1 MSKPVCLVSGVGP
14 EHGTGAE
21 IARRFSEGGYR
32 VAMLARNADNLAALA
47 DKYEDARA
55 YPCDVGDLDALVET
69 VSRVRTEMGAPR
81 VVVHNALRSTRGS
94 ILEMDPD
101 DLEKNF
107 RVNATALLHLARETL
122 PAMLDAGD
130 GAILV
135 TGNTSAT
142 RGRANWGFF
151 ASTKAA
157 QRILAESI
165 AREFGPRGDPRRL
178 LHHRRGDRH
187 PAHPPDPRSRR
198 AGRVLRQALRD
209 RGRDVP
215 RRPPGP
221 LHLVV
226 PGRAAPLLRDLVA
239 QGRQRRISLRQSTC
253 GLRPAPPVGRE
264 HGCEREPVPRPPYRG
279 IDAGAPHQP
288 NVHAR
293 HRLLP
298 VPVSRCRRSV
308 TLTSRSPVPG
318 R

>member
-1 MSKPVCLVSGVGP
+1 MDMSKPVCLVSGVGP

-32 VAMLARNADNLAALA
+32 VAMLARNADNLAGLA

-69 VSRVRTEMGAPR
+69 VSRVRAEMGAPR

-94 ILEMDPD
+94 ILEMDPG

-107 RVNATALLHLARETL
+107 RVNATALLHLARETI
-122 PAMLDAGD
+122 PAMLEAGD

-165 AREFGPRGDPRRL
+165 AREFGPRGIHTAYFIIDAAIDTPRTRPIL
-178 LHHRRGDRH
+178 APDEPDEFFAKPSAIADEMYRVAHQDR
-187 PAHPPDPRSRR
+187 STWSF
-198 AGRVLRQALRD
+198 RVE
-209 RGRDVP
+209 
-215 RRPPGP
+215 
-221 LHLVV
+221 
-226 PGRAAPLLRDLVA
+226 
-239 QGRQRRISLRQSTC
+239 
-253 GLRPAPPVGRE
+253 LRPF
-264 HGCEREPVPRPPYRG
+264 CE
-279 IDAGAPHQP
+279 
-288 NVHAR
+288 
-293 HRLLP
+293 
-298 VPVSRCRRSV
+298 
-308 TLTSRSPVPG
+308 TW
-318 R
+318 